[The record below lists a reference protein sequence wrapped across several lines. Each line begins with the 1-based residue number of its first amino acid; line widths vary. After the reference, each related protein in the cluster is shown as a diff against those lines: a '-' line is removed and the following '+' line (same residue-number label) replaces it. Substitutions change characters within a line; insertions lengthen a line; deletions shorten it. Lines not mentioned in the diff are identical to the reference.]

1 MASGHGYKAAAGIWW
16 QLTGLKEM
24 SRQVM
29 AVGAAAHIWEV
40 SSVLD
45 RECWLNGKDNG
56 CLLVGNAIG
65 VLATVTP
72 TFITPILVDDHLSIV
87 IVSPDG
93 DQ

>member
-1 MASGHGYKAAAGIWW
+1 MTAEAAAAPIG
-16 QLTGLKEM
+16 
-24 SRQVM
+24 
-29 AVGAAAHIWEV
+29 EV
-40 SSVLD
+40 PSVLD

-56 CLLVGNAIG
+56 CRLVGNAIG